1 MDKYGNRGD
10 GDNKEQNQKQY
21 KKVLL
26 YSIFGVCI
34 LAALIIGYIFGRK
47 LWKKNRK
54 IRANELD
61 ENIEYFTDE
70 RYSKINND

>member
-1 MDKYGNRGD
+1 M
-10 GDNKEQNQKQY
+10 E
-21 KKVLL
+21 
-26 YSIFGVCI
+26 IGVMVN
-34 LAALIIGYIFGRK
+34 IFGRK

-54 IRANELD
+54 IKANELD